1 MICKWWYV
9 KDGLHSW
16 FSNLEQHG
24 FEYSLPKTGVDDK
37 NGKFHFKNLY
47 SHNPNLFRWK
57 GESDK
62 WISLD
67 ELRNLFLINYLGP
80 YYNFE
85 IIKQGWFW
93 ETIKRSEQKQSG
105 VVEVVTTTFDES
117 RTSYPV
123 EFFYDKVACEAGC
136 TEDLAEC
143 IIQCQTDN
151 ACISDC
157 NRAFSDCLNSFC

>member
-1 MICKWWYV
+1 MALEILGYIMCRVRLGWLVNPPLEVLSPSKLVYALL
-9 KDGLHSW
+9 KGAEL
-16 FSNLEQHG
+16 FSG
-24 FEYSLPKTGVDDK
+24 CSTVRAYYD
-37 NGKFHFKNLY
+37 FK
-47 SHNPNLFRWK
+47 
-57 GESDK
+57 
-62 WISLD
+62 
-67 ELRNLFLINYLGP
+67 
-80 YYNFE
+80 
-85 IIKQGWFW
+85 IIKQVWFLRNHK
-93 ETIKRSEQKQSG
+93 KRSEQKQSG

-157 NRAFSDCLNSFC
+157 NRAFSKCLNSFC